1 MVRAKE
7 STLKVTA
14 CVSFPLDTGIAKDG
28 SPCEQNRCRIQVSGD
43 FADGAA
49 LADAVFAKMSK
60 DQEWRRLFVLTQLS
74 FGEEKGRERQSVGA
88 SGLRAV
94 IVQEFDGLRRR
105 LESPPR
111 ELTE

>member
-14 CVSFPLDTGIAKDG
+14 VVSFPLDTGVAKDG
-28 SPCEQNRCRIQVSGD
+28 SPCEQNRCHIQVSGD
-43 FADGAA
+43 FADSAD
-49 LADAVFAKMSK
+49 LADAVFVKMPN
-60 DQEWRRLFVLTQLS
+60 DPEWRHLFVLTQLS
-74 FGEEKGRERQSVGA
+74 FGEEKGRERQSRGA
-88 SGLRAV
+88 YGLRSV

-105 LESPPR
+105 LESSSR